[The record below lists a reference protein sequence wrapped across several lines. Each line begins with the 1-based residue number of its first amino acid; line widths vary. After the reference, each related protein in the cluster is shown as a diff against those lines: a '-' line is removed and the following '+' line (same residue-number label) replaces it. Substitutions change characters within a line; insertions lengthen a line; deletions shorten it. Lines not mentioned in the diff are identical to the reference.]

1 MKRINLMEVNR
12 GVVRHVISILFITC
26 LTLNCF
32 PVVQAGGFEKERGEK
47 ATLPPNLILSR
58 HAKPLVEKVWRHSP
72 TFRLQCERI
81 AQAQWLRVKLIFAP
95 KTSAP
100 GKYRA
105 LTVINKRSGLARVEI
120 YTPNDYVELIG
131 HEFEHVL
138 EQIEGLDLASLAE
151 EKGGQTF
158 RHADGAFETAR
169 ALRAGCQVKAE
180 YRRARSLDDLA
191 VAPVPRGLR

>member
-1 MKRINLMEVNR
+1 MKRINLREVNR
-12 GVVRHVISILFITC
+12 GVVRQVISILFIAC

-32 PVVQAGGFEKERGEK
+32 PIARAGEREKERSEK

-58 HAKPLVEKVWRHSP
+58 HSKPLVEKVWRHSP

-81 AQAQWLRVKLIFAP
+81 AQAQWLKVRLTFVP

-105 LTVINKRSGLARVEI
+105 LTTVNRQSGLARIEI
-120 YTPNDYVELIG
+120 YAPNDYIELIG

-169 ALRAGCQVKAE
+169 ALRAGRQVKSE

-191 VAPVPRGLR
+191 VAPAPRG

>member
-12 GVVRHVISILFITC
+12 GAVRRVISILFVTC

-32 PVVQAGGFEKERGEK
+32 PVARAGGRGQARIEM

-58 HAKPLVEKVWRHSP
+58 QAKPLVEKVWRHSP

-81 AQAQWLRVKLIFAP
+81 AQAQWLKVRLTFIP

-105 LTVINKRSGLARVEI
+105 LTTVNRRSGLARIEI
-120 YTPNDYVELIG
+120 YAPNDYVELIG

-138 EQIEGLDLASLAE
+138 EQIEGLNLAALAE
-151 EKGGQTF
+151 EKGGQTL

-169 ALRAGCQVKAE
+169 ALDAGRKVKAE
-180 YRRARSLDDLA
+180 YKSARSLDDLA
-191 VAPVPRGLR
+191 VAPAPRG